1 MNEKYLDKI
10 ILGDCMDY
18 FSNLADNQKGF
29 YYRFIFIGYS
39 LWHLF
44 R

>member
-18 FSNLADNQKGF
+18 FSNLADNS
-29 YYRFIFIGYS
+29 ID
-39 LWHLF
+39 LF
-44 R
+44 LSSPSTKYK